1 MHDNKKKYLKIL
13 RIEIEDLQE
22 DIDELI
28 EQSMKASK
36 NGTISNYIFLENLVI
51 FRKELKGLE
60 IFFEILDSV
69 DPNKYESMDEL
80 IDFIRS
86 SFMDEIKECGLIH
99 AIGNFVERKLIKVR
113 RYVIHE

>member
-28 EQSMKASK
+28 EQYRKESE
-36 NGTISNYIFLENLVI
+36 NGIISNYIFLENLVI
-51 FRKELKGLE
+51 FRKELMGLE
-60 IFFEILDSV
+60 IFSKILDSV
-69 DPNKYESMDEL
+69 DLDRYGSLDAL

-86 SFMDEIKECGLIH
+86 SFMEKIKECSLIP
-99 AIGNFVERKLIKVR
+99 AIGNFVERKLMKVR
-113 RYVIHE
+113 KYVIHE